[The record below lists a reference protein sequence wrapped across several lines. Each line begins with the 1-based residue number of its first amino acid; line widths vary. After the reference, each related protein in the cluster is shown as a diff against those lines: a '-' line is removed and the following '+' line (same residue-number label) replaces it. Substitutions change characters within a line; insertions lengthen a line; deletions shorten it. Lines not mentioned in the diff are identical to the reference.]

1 MGRISVSGS
10 GPGGTGCH
18 VNWQTQDRAPTCIL
32 NLRLSLS
39 WLIFKNSFLGWDLF
53 IYVPGLYLFALI
65 IREEP
70 CDLTSWDT
78 HLSPRHLGGQHVKE
92 QGESWDPAPSISSLV
107 HSFIFS
113 YIHSFGLCSADLEH

>member
-1 MGRISVSGS
+1 MSAGRHRT
-10 GPGGTGCH
+10 GP
-18 VNWQTQDRAPTCIL
+18 PTCIL

-39 WLIFKNSFLGWDLF
+39 WLTFKNSFLGWDLF

-78 HLSPRHLGGQHVKE
+78 HLSPRRLGGQHVKE
-92 QGESWDPAPSISSLV
+92 QGESRNPAPSTSSLV

-113 YIHSFGLCSADLEH
+113 YIHSFSLCSADLEH